1 MKTAEIMK
9 PGRFGQA
16 FFLSMQGKLAAHS
29 LLALGED
36 RCLIDNDL
44 RSSDVCVVLYLRR
57 H

>member
-9 PGRFGQA
+9 PGRFGRA

-44 RSSDVCVVLYLRR
+44 RSSHVCVVLYLRR